1 MSTANKYM
9 QSASGAGG
17 DALNVE
23 DVFSTYLYAGTG
35 STQTI
40 TNGIDLDGEGGLVW
54 AKIRDTSSTNHML
67 VDTERGTSN
76 VQRTNFSSA
85 DQTGTF
91 LNSFNSNGFT
101 LANNFDMNGSG
112 YDIAS
117 WTFRK
122 APKFFD
128 VVTYT
133 GSDSTQTINHS
144 LASEVGFMV
153 VKRVSSGTGQW
164 YAHHRSLTSGHIIKL
179 NSTDASTSNASSLLY
194 NVTST
199 SFTVDAGAYHTNA
212 AGETYV
218 AYLFAHNNND
228 GDFGPD
234 GDQDIIKCGS
244 YTGTGAAG
252 NFVDLG
258 FEPQWLLLK
267 RTDSTEDWPL
277 VDSMRGFVAGGNV
290 DRLRANSDSEEI
302 SATNRVEPNST
313 GFTLKS
319 SSNEYNGSG
328 GTYIYIAIRRGPM
341 AVPESGTDIL
351 NIGTR
356 NESGNAP
363 PMYHAGRVVDMAWQR
378 EVTTSNNPTMASRL
392 TGNNFLRAYDPSTLT
407 SSSQHAFDY
416 SDGWYNNTETNTNAY
431 SYMFSR
437 AVGAFDVVAY
447 TGNGTS
453 GNGIQH
459 GLGVA
464 PEFIMIHSYGNRNW
478 QIGSQLLDNQ
488 AYGYTE
494 SSYMYQ
500 NGAGN
505 SIFPNTSHTST
516 HFYVG
521 SDSDVNNNN
530 EKYIAH
536 LWASVDGVIKCGVYT
551 GNGSN
556 SRDIDCGFTS
566 GARFVLLGNCDDSD
580 YSRILFDTDRGI
592 TTGAGDNPLSFFY
605 PIPVGYV
612 NSPSGYADLSTT
624 DFIDPISSGFRIKS
638 SSGHTNASGKKYL
651 YMAIA

>member
-1 MSTANKYM
+1 
-9 QSASGAGG
+9 
-17 DALNVE
+17 
-23 DVFSTYLYAGTG
+23 VFSTYLYTGNG

-40 TNGIDLDGEGGLVW
+40 TNGIDLAGEGGLVW
-54 AKIRDTSSTNHML
+54 IKSRSHSYPHNL
-67 VDTERGTSN
+67 YDTERGATKRLKSAST
-76 VQRTNFSSA
+76 VAESTLSTGLTAFSS
-85 DQTGTF
+85 T
-91 LNSFNSNGFT
+91 GFT
-101 LANNFDMNGSG
+101 LGGDNDTNGTYSDAQ
-112 YDIAS
+112 YAS

-133 GSDSTQTINHS
+133 GNGVAGRTVSHNLNSVPGCIIVKATNNARSWAVYHRGTDSTAPEDYGLYLNET
-144 LASEVGFMV
+144 
-153 VKRVSSGTGQW
+153 TD
-164 YAHHRSLTSGHIIKL
+164 RSD
-179 NSTDASTSNASSLLY
+179 DAQLWNDTAP
-194 NVTST
+194 TST
-199 SFTVDAGAYHTNA
+199 EFTVGTDGDTNVS
-212 AGETYV
+212 GRTYV

-228 GDFGPD
+228 GEFGPD
-234 GDQDIIKCGS
+234 GDADIIKCGS
-244 YTGTGAAG
+244 VSYPASGDVEV
-252 NFVDLG
+252 NLG
-258 FEPQWLLLK
+258 FEPQWVLYK
-267 RTDSTEDWPL
+267 D
-277 VDSMRGFVAGGNV
+277 VNHGGNV
-290 DRLRANSDSEEI
+290 WWILDTMRGWNAQETSGTFSSTTGGKAEALFPNTSGAE
-302 SATNRVEPNST
+302 VEYDYGALTST
-313 GFTLKS
+313 GFKLP
-319 SSNEYNGSG
+319 SNFNYGDNN
-328 GTYIYIAIRRGPM
+328 TDYIYIAIRRGPM